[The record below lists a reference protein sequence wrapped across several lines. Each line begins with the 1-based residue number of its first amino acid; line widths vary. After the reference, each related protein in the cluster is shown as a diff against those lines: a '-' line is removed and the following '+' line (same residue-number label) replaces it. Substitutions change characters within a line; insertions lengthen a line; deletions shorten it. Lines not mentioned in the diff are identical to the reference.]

1 MTFYQ
6 ISIFCKIIKNMLIHR
21 VPLALP
27 YIIIKLRNLSISFVY
42 QNRFLKY
49 SSKKLHNHDN
59 CLADIKWPSIQ
70 HVLGH
75 DKCIQQ
81 KIYISFIFWKW
92 KLANIKRTYVWNK
105 IHKYS
110 QLKPR
115 FLVSCTIEKNIF
127 YCFSTSNR
135 RDIAK
140 RSNRY
145 MYKCIVIPVF
155 WR

>member
-21 VPLALP
+21 IPLALP

-81 KIYISFIFWKW
+81 KNLHFIYFLKMKIS
-92 KLANIKRTYVWNK
+92 
-105 IHKYS
+105 KY
-110 QLKPR
+110 
-115 FLVSCTIEKNIF
+115 
-127 YCFSTSNR
+127 
-135 RDIAK
+135 
-140 RSNRY
+140 
-145 MYKCIVIPVF
+145 
-155 WR
+155 

>member
-21 VPLALP
+21 VSLALP
-27 YIIIKLRNLSISFVY
+27 YFIIKLRNLSISFVY
-42 QNRFLKY
+42 QNRFFKY

-75 DKCIQQ
+75 DNCIQQ

-115 FLVSCTIEKNIF
+115 FLVSCTIWLKHILLF
-127 YCFSTSNR
+127 
-135 RDIAK
+135 
-140 RSNRY
+140 
-145 MYKCIVIPVF
+145 
-155 WR
+155 

>member
-6 ISIFCKIIKNMLIHR
+6 ISIFCKINKNMLIHR

-81 KIYISFIFWKW
+81 KIYISFIF
-92 KLANIKRTYVWNK
+92 
-105 IHKYS
+105 
-110 QLKPR
+110 
-115 FLVSCTIEKNIF
+115 
-127 YCFSTSNR
+127 
-135 RDIAK
+135 
-140 RSNRY
+140 
-145 MYKCIVIPVF
+145 
-155 WR
+155 